1 MLAAVEHDRHLA
13 AVIAGRCDNDAV
25 DRTSLNR
32 LSDRLVEEKEE

>member
-25 DRTSLNR
+25 DCTSLNR